1 MCGDGEHVD
10 LSELLHRSDLSGD
23 SLTVTFSRINSRIGQ
38 LPLMFSRI
46 TLTFPG
52 SDRTL
57 ESSIING
64 CNRFDLQKL
73 ALVSAL

>member
-46 TLTFPG
+46 TLTFSRIG
-52 SDRTL
+52 QDTRIVNYQRVQS
-57 ESSIING
+57 
-64 CNRFDLQKL
+64 
-73 ALVSAL
+73 V